1 MKSKLLKHFFNILD
15 YQNQITVVE
24 CELSEEEGNVK
35 ESDFET
41 YTKGKYNTKNEDAQG
56 ADGSKPLPEENIGIK
71 KKVSSYGGNT
81 AECGSPLKKNEK
93 INAQNI

>member
-1 MKSKLLKHFFNILD
+1 M
-15 YQNQITVVE
+15 
-24 CELSEEEGNVK
+24 SEEEGNVK

-56 ADGSKPLPEENIGIK
+56 TDGSKPLPEENIGIK
-71 KKVSSYGGNT
+71 KKVSNYGGNT